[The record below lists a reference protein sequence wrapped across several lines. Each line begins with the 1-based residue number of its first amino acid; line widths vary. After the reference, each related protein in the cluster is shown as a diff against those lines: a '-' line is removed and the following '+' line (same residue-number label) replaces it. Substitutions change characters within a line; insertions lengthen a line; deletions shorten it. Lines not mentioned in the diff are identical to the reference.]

1 MAPTNNPKTNLI
13 RGAAWTIGTR
23 WIIKGLGF
31 INTVIMARLLMPE
44 DYGIVAMGMLVV
56 GLIQTF
62 LDFGPGTALL
72 RKAEVTRDEID
83 SAWTLGIIQGM
94 GAGLVLMIALPLAV
108 DYFKEPRLTFVLW
121 SLAASVI
128 FISFGN
134 IGQILARKEFIYTLD
149 FKIATLT
156 KTASVVTTVIAGI
169 MLRDYRALVIG
180 IIAGY
185 TVPVFLSYLWHPYRP
200 RWNTSKIG
208 EIWTLTKWLMV
219 ARAGQFILRKGDEF
233 VAGRIGTTAQFG
245 LYNVGSDF
253 GQTPVGEIGPAMLK
267 ALLPVLSSLEGNIER
282 TNQAVIK
289 TIAAVNTVIW
299 PIGLGFMAIAA
310 QATEL
315 ALGSRWMDAVPFISL
330 FALAS
335 VLQTMTSP
343 ANTLLIL
350 HGHTRSQSQIVWIEF
365 ASFVLAAIA
374 LVPGFHLIGLA
385 LARTI
390 SSVVSSLVTLLYTQ
404 KICQLPMSA
413 ALQTIIRPLAGA
425 VLMYVLVTY
434 MITSLLPGMIA
445 SPALGSLGLAAA
457 ILSGAVFFMLWSL
470 ASWHFS
476 GRPEGL
482 ESTIMDK
489 ITQWRMSNAKL

>member
-23 WIIKGLGF
+23 WLIKGLGF

-72 RKAEVTRDEID
+72 RKAEVSRDEID
-83 SAWTLGIIQGM
+83 SAWTLGILQGL
-94 GAGLVLMIALPLAV
+94 GAGLVLLLALPLAL
-108 DYFKEPRLTFVLW
+108 DYFNEPRLTFVLLA
-121 SLAASVI
+121 LAASVA
-128 FISFGN
+128 FISFSN
-134 IGQILARKEFIYTLD
+134 IGQVLARKAFIYTLD

-156 KTASVVTTVIAGI
+156 KIASVVTTVVAGI
-169 MLRDYRALVIG
+169 LLRDYRALVIG

-185 TVPVFLSYLWHPYRP
+185 TVPVFLSYWWHPYRP
-200 RWNTSKIG
+200 RWNTSKIA
-208 EIWTLTKWLMV
+208 EIWAITKWLMV
-219 ARAGQFILRKGDEF
+219 ARVGQFILRKGDEF

-253 GQTPVGEIGPAMLK
+253 GQMPVGEIGPAMLK
-267 ALLPVLSSLEGNIER
+267 ALLPVLSSLEGQLER

-310 QATEL
+310 QATEI
-315 ALGSRWMDAVPFISL
+315 ALGGKWLAAVPFVSI
-330 FALAS
+330 FALVS
-335 VLQTMTSP
+335 VLQTTTSP

-365 ASFVLAAIA
+365 ASFVAAAIA

-385 LARTI
+385 LARII
-390 SSVVSSLVTLLYTQ
+390 SSAASSCVTLLYTK
-404 KICQLPMSA
+404 KICRLPITPI
-413 ALQTIIRPLAGA
+413 LKTIARPLAGA
-425 VLMYVLVTY
+425 VLMYALVMY
-434 MITSLLPGMIA
+434 LQGMIDA
-445 SPALGSLGLAAA
+445 PMPRLAAA
-457 ILSGAVFFMLWSL
+457 ILSGAAFFMLWSL
-470 ASWHFS
+470 ASWHLT

-489 ITQWRMSNAKL
+489 LTQWRMSSAKP

>member
-23 WIIKGLGF
+23 WLIKGLGF

-72 RKAEVTRDEID
+72 RKAEVSRDEID
-83 SAWTLGIIQGM
+83 SAWTLGIIQGLGM
-94 GAGLVLMIALPLAV
+94 GVMLLLTLPVALA
-108 DYFKEPRLTFVLW
+108 YFKEPRLTFVLL

-134 IGQILARKEFIYTLD
+134 IGQILARKAFIYTLD
-149 FKIATLT
+149 FKIAAST
-156 KTASVVTTVIAGI
+156 KTASVVATVIAGLI
-169 MLRDYRALVIG
+169 LRDYRALVIG

-185 TVPVFLSYLWHPYRP
+185 TLPVFLSYLWHPYRP

-208 EIWTLTKWLMV
+208 EIWAITKWLMV
-219 ARAGQFILRKGDEF
+219 ARIAQFILRKGDEF
-233 VAGRIGTTAQFG
+233 VAARIGTTHQFG

-253 GQTPVGEIGPAMLK
+253 GQMPVGEIGPAMLK

-310 QATEL
+310 QATEI
-315 ALGSRWMDAVPFISL
+315 ALGSKWMDAVPFVSL

-335 VLQTMTSP
+335 VLQTTTSP

-365 ASFVLAAIA
+365 ASFVLAAFL
-374 LVPGFHLIGLA
+374 LVPRFHLAGLA
-385 LARTI
+385 LARI
-390 SSVVSSLVTLLYTQ
+390 VSSTVSSLVTLLYTQ
-404 KICQLPMSA
+404 KICQLSMMA
-413 ALQTIIRPLAGA
+413 TLRTLGRPVIGSL
-425 VLMYVLVTY
+425 LMYGLVVYLMHTLEG
-434 MITSLLPGMIA
+434 TFSLPGL
-445 SPALGSLGLAAA
+445 ALTTA

-470 ASWHFS
+470 ASWHLT

-489 ITQWRMSNAKL
+489 LTQWHMSSAKPKP

>member
-1 MAPTNNPKTNLI
+1 MPPISQNSPKTNLI

-23 WIIKGLGF
+23 WLIKGLGF

-56 GLIQTF
+56 GIIQTL

-72 RKAEVTRDEID
+72 RKAEVSRDEID
-83 SAWTLGIIQGM
+83 SAWTLGVIQGI
-94 GAGLVLMIALPLAV
+94 GAGILLMIVPVFAI

-134 IGQILARKEFIYTLD
+134 IGQILARKAFIYTLD
-149 FKIATLT
+149 FKISTVT
-156 KTASVVTTVIAGI
+156 KVISVITTVIAGVI
-169 MLRDYRALVIG
+169 LRDYRALVIG

-208 EIWTLTKWLMV
+208 EIWAITKWLMV
-219 ARAGQFILRKGDEF
+219 ARVGQFILRKGDEL
-233 VAGRIGTTAQFG
+233 VAARIGTTHQFG
-245 LYNVGSDF
+245 VYNVGSDL
-253 GQTPVGEIGPAMLK
+253 GQMPVGEIGPAMLK

-310 QATEL
+310 QATHI
-315 ALGSRWMDAVPFISL
+315 ALGSKWLDAVPFVSL

-335 VLQTMTSP
+335 ILQTMTSP

-365 ASFVLAAIA
+365 ASFVLAAFA

-385 LARTI
+385 LARI
-390 SSVVSSLVTLLYTQ
+390 LSSAVSSLVTLLYA
-404 KICQLPMSA
+404 KNICQLPMTTS
-413 ALQTIIRPLAGA
+413 LKTVGRPLVGA
-425 VLMYVLVTY
+425 VLMYGLVNY
-434 MITSLLPGMIA
+434 MISLPGMIA
-445 SPALGSLGLAAA
+445 SPALGLAAA
-457 ILSGAVFFMLWSL
+457 ILSGAGFFMLWSL
-470 ASWHFS
+470 LSWHFI

-489 ITQWRMSNAKL
+489 FTQWRTSSTKS

>member
-1 MAPTNNPKTNLI
+1 MPPISQNNPKTNLI

-23 WIIKGLGF
+23 WLIKGLGF

-56 GLIQTF
+56 GIIQTL

-83 SAWTLGIIQGM
+83 SAWTLGVIQGI
-94 GAGLVLMIALPLAV
+94 GAGILLMIAPVFAI

-134 IGQILARKEFIYTLD
+134 IGQILARKAFIYTLD
-149 FKIATLT
+149 FKISTVT
-156 KTASVVTTVIAGI
+156 KVISVITTVIAGVI
-169 MLRDYRALVIG
+169 LRDYRALVIG

-208 EIWTLTKWLMV
+208 EIWRLTKWLMV
-219 ARAGQFILRKGDEF
+219 ARVGQFILRKGDEL
-233 VAGRIGTTAQFG
+233 VAARIGTTHQFG
-245 LYNVGSDF
+245 VYNVGSDL
-253 GQTPVGEIGPAMLK
+253 GQMPVGEIGPAMLK

-299 PIGLGFMAIAA
+299 PIGLGFVAIAT
-310 QATEL
+310 QATEI
-315 ALGSRWMDAVPFISL
+315 ALGSKWLDTVPFVSL
-330 FALAS
+330 FALVA

-350 HGHTRSQSQIVWIEF
+350 HGHTRSQSQIVWVEF

-385 LARTI
+385 LARI
-390 SSVVSSLVTLLYTQ
+390 LSSAISSLVTLLYARN
-404 KICQLPMSA
+404 ICQLPMTA
-413 ALQTIIRPLAGA
+413 ALKTVGRPLVGA
-425 VLMYVLVTY
+425 TLMYGLVTY
-434 MITSLLPGMIA
+434 LISLPGMIA
-445 SPALGSLGLAAA
+445 SPALGLVAA
-457 ILSGAVFFMLWSL
+457 ILSGMVFFMLWSL
-470 ASWHFS
+470 ASWHVI
-476 GRPEGL
+476 GQPEGL

-489 ITQWRMSNAKL
+489 LTQWRKSSAKP

>member
-1 MAPTNNPKTNLI
+1 MPPISQNSPKTNLI

-23 WIIKGLGF
+23 WLIKGLGF

-56 GLIQTF
+56 GIIQTL
-62 LDFGPGTALL
+62 LDFGPGIALL
-72 RKAEVTRDEID
+72 RKAEVSRDEID
-83 SAWTLGIIQGM
+83 SAWTLGIIQGLGM
-94 GAGLVLMIALPLAV
+94 GVMLLLTLPVAL

-134 IGQILARKEFIYTLD
+134 IGQILARKAFIYTLD
-149 FKIATLT
+149 FKISTVT
-156 KTASVVTTVIAGI
+156 KVISVITTVIAGVI
-169 MLRDYRALVIG
+169 LRDYRALVIG

-208 EIWTLTKWLMV
+208 EIWAITKWLMV
-219 ARAGQFILRKGDEF
+219 ARVGQFILRKGDEL
-233 VAGRIGTTAQFG
+233 VAARIGTTHQFG
-245 LYNVGSDF
+245 VYNVGSDL
-253 GQTPVGEIGPAMLK
+253 GQMPVGEIGPAMLK

-310 QATEL
+310 QATHI
-315 ALGSRWMDAVPFISL
+315 ALGSKWLDAVPFVSL

-335 VLQTMTSP
+335 ILQTMTSP

-350 HGHTRSQSQIVWIEF
+350 HGHTRSQSQIVWVEF
-365 ASFVLAAIA
+365 ASFVLAAFA

-385 LARTI
+385 LARI
-390 SSVVSSLVTLLYTQ
+390 LSSAVSSLVTLLYA
-404 KICQLPMSA
+404 KNICQLPMTTS
-413 ALQTIIRPLAGA
+413 LKTVGRPLVGA
-425 VLMYVLVTY
+425 VLMYGLVNY
-434 MITSLLPGMIA
+434 MISLPGMIA
-445 SPALGSLGLAAA
+445 SPALGLVAA
-457 ILSGAVFFMLWSL
+457 ILSGMIFFMLWSL
-470 ASWHFS
+470 VSWHVS

-489 ITQWRMSNAKL
+489 FTQWRMSGSN

>member
-1 MAPTNNPKTNLI
+1 
-13 RGAAWTIGTR
+13 
-23 WIIKGLGF
+23 
-31 INTVIMARLLMPE
+31 
-44 DYGIVAMGMLVV
+44 
-56 GLIQTF
+56 
-62 LDFGPGTALL
+62 
-72 RKAEVTRDEID
+72 
-83 SAWTLGIIQGM
+83 
-94 GAGLVLMIALPLAV
+94 MI
-108 DYFKEPRLTFVLW
+108 
-121 SLAASVI
+121 
-128 FISFGN
+128 
-134 IGQILARKEFIYTLD
+134 
-149 FKIATLT
+149 
-156 KTASVVTTVIAGI
+156 
-169 MLRDYRALVIG
+169 LRDYRALVIG

-185 TVPVFLSYLWHPYRP
+185 TVPVFLSYWWHPYRP

-208 EIWTLTKWLMV
+208 EIWALTKWLMV
-219 ARAGQFILRKGDEF
+219 ARVGQFILHKGDELA
-233 VAGRIGTTAQFG
+233 AGRIGTTAQFG

-253 GQTPVGEIGPAMLK
+253 GQMPVGEIGPAMLK

-310 QATEL
+310 QATHI
-315 ALGSRWMDAVPFISL
+315 ALGSKWMDAVPFVSL

-350 HGHTRSQSQIVWIEF
+350 HGHTRSQSQIIWIEF

-404 KICQLPMSA
+404 KICQLRMSA
-413 ALQTIIRPLAGA
+413 ALKTVGRPLAGA
-425 VLMYVLVTY
+425 TLMYGLVNY
-434 MITSLLPGMIA
+434 IISLPAIIA
-445 SPALGSLGLAAA
+445 SPALGLAAA

-470 ASWHFS
+470 ASWHLI

-489 ITQWRMSNAKL
+489 LTQWRMRRCH

>member
-31 INTVIMARLLMPE
+31 LNTVIMARLLMPE

-72 RKAEVTRDEID
+72 RKAEVSRDEID
-83 SAWTLGIIQGM
+83 SAWTLAILQGI
-94 GAGLVLMIALPLAV
+94 GAGLALIISLPFALQ
-108 DYFKEPRLTFVLW
+108 YFNEPRLSFVLLA
-121 SLAASVI
+121 LAASVS

-134 IGQILARKEFIYTLD
+134 IGLVLARKEFIYTLD
-149 FKIATLT
+149 FKIATVT
-156 KTASVVTTVIAGI
+156 KLASVLFTVIGGM
-169 MLRDYRALVIG
+169 MLGDYRALVIG

-185 TVPVFLSYLWHPYRP
+185 TLPVFLSYLWHPYRP

-219 ARAGQFILRKGDEF
+219 ARVGEFILRKGDEL
-233 VAGRIGTTAQFG
+233 VAARIGTTPQYG

-253 GQTPVGEIGPAMLK
+253 GQMPVGEVGPAMIK
-267 ALLPVLSSLEGNIER
+267 ALLPVLSSLESNIER

-299 PIGLGFMAIAA
+299 PIGLGFMAVAT
-310 QATEL
+310 QATEI
-315 ALGSRWMDAVPFISL
+315 ALGSKWLEAVPFISL
-330 FALAS
+330 FALVS
-335 VLQTMTSP
+335 VLQTITSP

-365 ASFVLAAIA
+365 FSFALAALV
-374 LVPGFHLIGLA
+374 LVPGFQLVGLA
-385 LARTI
+385 LARI
-390 SSVVSSLVTLLYTQ
+390 FSSTVNSCVTLLYAK
-404 KICQLPMSA
+404 KICQLRMTA
-413 ALQTIIRPLAGA
+413 ALKTVGRPLIGA
-425 VLMYVLVTY
+425 ALMYELVTY
-434 MITSLLPGMIA
+434 LISLPGIIH
-445 SPALGSLGLAAA
+445 SPALGLTTA

-470 ASWHFS
+470 ASWHMS

-489 ITQWRMSNAKL
+489 VDQWRMSNAKP

>member
-31 INTVIMARLLMPE
+31 LNTVIMARLLMPE

-72 RKAEVTRDEID
+72 RKAEVSRDEID
-83 SAWTLGIIQGM
+83 SAWTLGILQGM
-94 GAGLVLMIALPLAV
+94 GAGLLLIISLPLALQ
-108 DYFKEPRLTFVLW
+108 YFNEPRLTFVLLA
-121 SLAASVI
+121 LAASVT

-134 IGQILARKEFIYTLD
+134 IGQVLARKEFIYTLD
-149 FKIATLT
+149 FKIATVT
-156 KTASVVTTVIAGI
+156 KLASVLFTVIGGM
-169 MLRDYRALVIG
+169 MLGDYRALVIG

-185 TVPVFLSYLWHPYRP
+185 TLPVFLSYLWHPYRP

-208 EIWTLTKWLMV
+208 EIWAITKWLMV
-219 ARAGQFILRKGDEF
+219 ARVGEFILRKGDEL
-233 VAGRIGTTAQFG
+233 VAARIGTTPQYG

-253 GQTPVGEIGPAMLK
+253 GQMPVGEVGPAMIK
-267 ALLPVLSSLEGNIER
+267 ALLPVLSSLESNIER

-299 PIGLGFMAIAA
+299 PIGLGFMAVAT
-310 QATEL
+310 QATEI
-315 ALGSRWMDAVPFISL
+315 ALGSKWLEAVPFISL
-330 FALAS
+330 FALVS
-335 VLQTMTSP
+335 VLQTVTSP

-365 ASFVLAAIA
+365 FSFALAALV
-374 LVPGFHLIGLA
+374 LVPGFQLVGLA
-385 LARTI
+385 LARI
-390 SSVVSSLVTLLYTQ
+390 FSSAVNSCVTLLYAQ
-404 KICQLPMSA
+404 KICQLRMTA
-413 ALQTIIRPLAGA
+413 ALKTVGRPLIGA
-425 VLMYVLVTY
+425 ALMYGLVTY
-434 MITSLLPGMIA
+434 LISLPGIIH
-445 SPALGSLGLAAA
+445 SPALGLATA

-470 ASWHFS
+470 ASWHMS

-489 ITQWRMSNAKL
+489 VDQWRMSRTKP

>member
-1 MAPTNNPKTNLI
+1 MAPTNNPKKNLI

-23 WIIKGLGF
+23 WLIKGLGF

-94 GAGLVLMIALPLAV
+94 GMGVMLLLTLPLAL
-108 DYFKEPRLTFVLW
+108 DYFNEPRLTFVLC

-134 IGQILARKEFIYTLD
+134 IGQVLARKAFIYTLD
-149 FKIATLT
+149 FKIAAIS
-156 KTASVVTTVIAGI
+156 KIASVATTVSAGLI
-169 MLRDYRALVIG
+169 LGDYRALVIG

-185 TVPVFLSYLWHPYRP
+185 TLPVFLSYLWHPYRP

-208 EIWTLTKWLMV
+208 EIWAVTKWLMLANV
-219 ARAGQFILRKGDEF
+219 GQFILRKGDEF
-233 VAGRIGTTAQFG
+233 AAGRIGTTAQFG

-253 GQTPVGEIGPAMLK
+253 GQMPVGEIGPAMLK

-310 QATEL
+310 QATEIV
-315 ALGSRWMDAVPFISL
+315 LGSKWMDAVPFISL

-335 VLQTMTSP
+335 VLQTTTAP

-350 HGHTRSQSQIVWIEF
+350 HGHTRSQSQIIWIEF
-365 ASFVLAAIA
+365 ASFVVAAIT
-374 LVPGFHLIGLA
+374 LVPGFHLVGLA
-385 LARTI
+385 LARI
-390 SSVVSSLVTLLYTQ
+390 FSSAVNSCVTLLYTK
-404 KICQLPMSA
+404 KICQLPITPI
-413 ALQTIIRPLAGA
+413 LKTIVRPLAGSVA
-425 VLMYVLVTY
+425 MYGLVMY
-434 MITSLLPGMIA
+434 LQGVIDAPV
-445 SPALGSLGLAAA
+445 PRLAAA

-470 ASWHFS
+470 VSWHLI

-489 ITQWRMSNAKL
+489 LTQRRMSGAKL

>member
-1 MAPTNNPKTNLI
+1 MAPTNTPKTNLI

-23 WIIKGLGF
+23 WLIKGLGF
-31 INTVIMARLLMPE
+31 INTVIMARLLLPE

-83 SAWTLGIIQGM
+83 SAWTLGILQGI
-94 GAGLVLMIALPLAV
+94 GAGLALLLVLPLALE
-108 DYFKEPRLTFVLW
+108 YFKEPRLTFVLLA
-121 SLAASVI
+121 LAASVA
-128 FISFGN
+128 FISFAN
-134 IGQILARKEFIYTLD
+134 IGLVLARKAFIYTLE
-149 FKIATLT
+149 FKISTT
-156 KTASVVTTVIAGI
+156 SKFVSVLVTVLAGL

-185 TVPVFLSYLWHPYRP
+185 TLPVFLSYLWHPYRP

-208 EIWTLTKWLMV
+208 EIWAITKWLMV
-219 ARAGQFILRKGDEF
+219 ARVGEFILRKGDEL
-233 VAGRIGTTAQFG
+233 VAARIGTTHQYG

-253 GQTPVGEIGPAMLK
+253 GQMPVGEIGPAMLK
-267 ALLPVLSSLEGNIER
+267 ALLPVLTTLEGNIER

-299 PIGLGFMAIAA
+299 PIGLGFMAIAT
-310 QATEL
+310 QATEI
-315 ALGSRWMDAVPFISL
+315 ALGSKWLDAVPFISL

-365 ASFVLAAIA
+365 ASFVMAAIA

-385 LARTI
+385 LARI
-390 SSVVSSLVTLLYTQ
+390 LSSAASSFVTLLYTK
-404 KICQLPMSA
+404 KICRLPIA
-413 ALQTIIRPLAGA
+413 PILKTIARPLAGA
-425 VLMYVLVTY
+425 VAMYGLVTY
-434 MITSLLPGMIA
+434 LQGIIDAPMPR
-445 SPALGSLGLAAA
+445 LAAA
-457 ILSGAVFFMLWSL
+457 ILSGAIFFMLWSL
-470 ASWHFS
+470 LSWQLS

-482 ESTIMDK
+482 ESTLMDK
-489 ITQWRMSNAKL
+489 VDQWRMSSAKP

>member
-1 MAPTNNPKTNLI
+1 MAPSNNPKTNLI
-13 RGAAWTIGTR
+13 RGAAWTVGTR
-23 WIIKGLGF
+23 WLIKGLGF

-62 LDFGPGTALL
+62 LDFGPSVALL

-83 SAWTLGIIQGM
+83 SAWTLGILQGL
-94 GAGLVLMIALPLAV
+94 GAGLMLLLALPLALE
-108 DYFKEPRLTFVLW
+108 YFNEPRLTFVL
-121 SLAASVI
+121 LALSASVI
-128 FISFGN
+128 FISFSN
-134 IGQILARKEFIYTLD
+134 IGQILARKAFIYTLD
-149 FKIATLT
+149 FKITTVT
-156 KTASVVTTVIAGI
+156 KIASVVTTVIAGMI
-169 MLRDYRALVIG
+169 LRDYRALVIG

-185 TVPVFLSYLWHPYRP
+185 TVPVFLSYWWHPYRP

-208 EIWTLTKWLMV
+208 EIWAITKWLMV
-219 ARAGQFILRKGDEF
+219 ARVGQFILHKGDELA
-233 VAGRIGTTAQFG
+233 AGRIGTTAQFG

-253 GQTPVGEIGPAMLK
+253 GQMPVGEIGPAMLK

-310 QATEL
+310 QATHI
-315 ALGSRWMDAVPFISL
+315 ALGSKWMDAVPFVSL

-350 HGHTRSQSQIVWIEF
+350 HGHTRSQSQIIWIEF

-404 KICQLPMSA
+404 KICQLRMSA
-413 ALQTIIRPLAGA
+413 ALKTVVRPLAGA
-425 VLMYVLVTY
+425 TLMYGLVNY
-434 MITSLLPGMIA
+434 IISLPAIIA
-445 SPALGSLGLAAA
+445 SPALSLAAA

-470 ASWHFS
+470 ASWHLI

-489 ITQWRMSNAKL
+489 LTQWRMSRCH

>member
-62 LDFGPGTALL
+62 LDFGPSTALL
-72 RKAEVTRDEID
+72 RKAEVSRDEID
-83 SAWTLGIIQGM
+83 SAWTLGIIQGLGM
-94 GAGLVLMIALPLAV
+94 GVMLLLTLPFALA
-108 DYFKEPRLTFVLW
+108 YFKEPRLTFVLL
-121 SLAASVI
+121 SLTASVI

-134 IGQILARKEFIYTLD
+134 IGQILARKAFIYTLD
-149 FKIATLT
+149 FKIATST
-156 KTASVVTTVIAGI
+156 KVASVVTTVIAGLI
-169 MLRDYRALVIG
+169 LRDYRALVIG

-185 TVPVFLSYLWHPYRP
+185 TLPVFLSYLWHPYRP
-200 RWNTSKIG
+200 RWNTSKIS
-208 EIWTLTKWLMV
+208 EIWAITKWLML
-219 ARAGQFILRKGDEF
+219 ARIAQFILRKGDEF
-233 VAGRIGTTAQFG
+233 VAARIGTTHQFG

-253 GQTPVGEIGPAMLK
+253 GQMPVGEIGPAMLK

-315 ALGSRWMDAVPFISL
+315 ALGSKWMDAVPFVSL

-365 ASFVLAAIA
+365 ASFVLAAVL
-374 LVPGFHLIGLA
+374 LVPGFHLTGLA
-385 LARTI
+385 LARI
-390 SSVVSSLVTLLYTQ
+390 VSSFVSSLVTLLYTQ
-404 KICQLPMSA
+404 KICRLSMMA
-413 ALQTIIRPLAGA
+413 TLKTLGRPVVGSL
-425 VLMYVLVTY
+425 LMYGLVVYLMRTLAD
-434 MITSLLPGMIA
+434 TFSLPGL
-445 SPALGSLGLAAA
+445 ALTTA

-470 ASWHFS
+470 ASWHLS
-476 GRPEGL
+476 GQPEGL

-489 ITQWRMSNAKL
+489 LTQWRMSNAKP

>member
-1 MAPTNNPKTNLI
+1 MPPISQNSPKTNLI
-13 RGAAWTIGTR
+13 RGAA
-23 WIIKGLGF
+23 
-31 INTVIMARLLMPE
+31 LLMPE

-83 SAWTLGIIQGM
+83 SAWTLGIIQGIA
-94 GAGLVLMIALPLAV
+94 AGLVLLFTLPIALA
-108 DYFKEPRLTFVLW
+108 YFKEPRLTFVLL
-121 SLAASVI
+121 SLAASVA

-134 IGQILARKEFIYTLD
+134 IGQILARKAFIYTLD
-149 FKIATLT
+149 FKIATST
-156 KTASVVTTVIAGI
+156 KIASVLTTVIVGLI
-169 MLRDYRALVIG
+169 LRDYRALVIG
-180 IIAGY
+180 IIIGY

-208 EIWTLTKWLMV
+208 EIWALTKWLMV
-219 ARAGQFILRKGDEF
+219 ARVGQFILRKGDELI
-233 VAGRIGTTAQFG
+233 AARIGTTAQFG

-253 GQTPVGEIGPAMLK
+253 GQMPVGEVGPAMLK

-310 QATEL
+310 QATHI
-315 ALGSRWMDAVPFISL
+315 ALGSKWMEAVPFVSL

-335 VLQTMTSP
+335 VMQTTTSP

-385 LARTI
+385 LARI
-390 SSVVSSLVTLLYTQ
+390 LSSAVSALITLLYTQ
-404 KICQLPMSA
+404 KICQLPLA
-413 ALQTIIRPLAGA
+413 VALKTVSRPLVGA
-425 VLMYVLVTY
+425 TLMYGLVTY
-434 MITSLLPGMIA
+434 LISLPGMFT
-445 SPALGSLGLAAA
+445 SPALGLTTA

-470 ASWHFS
+470 ASWHLT

-489 ITQWRMSNAKL
+489 LTQWRMSSAKPKP

>member
-1 MAPTNNPKTNLI
+1 MAPTNSPKTNLI

-23 WIIKGLGF
+23 WLIKGLGF

-83 SAWTLGIIQGM
+83 SAWTLGIIQGIA
-94 GAGLVLMIALPLAV
+94 AGLVLLLTLPIALA
-108 DYFKEPRLTFVLW
+108 YFKEPRLTFVLL
-121 SLAASVI
+121 SLSASVI
-128 FISFGN
+128 FISLSN
-134 IGQILARKEFIYTLD
+134 IGQVLARKEFIYTLD
-149 FKIATLT
+149 FRISTIT
-156 KTASVVTTVIAGI
+156 KAASVVTTVLAGL
-169 MLRDYRALVIG
+169 MLGDYRALVIG

-185 TVPVFLSYLWHPYRP
+185 TVPVFLSYWWHPYRP

-208 EIWTLTKWLMV
+208 EIWAITKWLMV
-219 ARAGQFILRKGDEF
+219 ARVGQFILRKGDEF

-253 GQTPVGEIGPAMLK
+253 GQMPVGEIGPAMLK
-267 ALLPVLSSLEGNIER
+267 ALLPVLSSLEGQLKR

-289 TIAAVNTVIW
+289 TMATVNTVIW
-299 PIGLGFMAIAA
+299 PIGLGFMAIAT
-310 QATEL
+310 QATEI
-315 ALGSRWMDAVPFISL
+315 ALGSQWLDAVPFISL
-330 FALAS
+330 FALVS
-335 VLQTMTSP
+335 ILQTITSP

-385 LARTI
+385 LARVA

-404 KICQLPMSA
+404 KICRLPMA
-413 ALQTIIRPLAGA
+413 PALKTIGRPLVGA
-425 VLMYVLVTY
+425 LLMYGLVIW
-434 MITSLLPGMIA
+434 MSSLSWIIA
-445 SPALGSLGLAAA
+445 SPRVGLAAV

-470 ASWHFS
+470 ASWHAG

-482 ESTIMDK
+482 ESTLMDK
-489 ITQWRMSNAKL
+489 LTQWRMTNQKS

>member
-23 WIIKGLGF
+23 WLIKGLGF

-83 SAWTLGIIQGM
+83 SAWTLGIIQGIA
-94 GAGLVLMIALPLAV
+94 AGLVLLLTLPIALA
-108 DYFKEPRLTFVLW
+108 YFKEPRLTFVLL
-121 SLAASVI
+121 SLAASVA
-128 FISFGN
+128 FISFSN
-134 IGQILARKEFIYTLD
+134 IGLVLARKAFIYTLD
-149 FKIATLT
+149 FKVASVGKL
-156 KTASVVTTVIAGI
+156 ASVVTTVLAGLI
-169 MLRDYRALVIG
+169 LRDYRALVIG
-180 IIAGY
+180 IIIGY
-185 TVPVFLSYLWHPYRP
+185 TLPVFLSYLWHPYRP

-208 EIWTLTKWLMV
+208 EIWALTKWLMV
-219 ARAGQFILRKGDEF
+219 ARVGQFILRKGDELI
-233 VAGRIGTTAQFG
+233 AARIGTTAQFG

-253 GQTPVGEIGPAMLK
+253 GQMPVGEIGPAMLK
-267 ALLPVLSSLEGNIER
+267 ALLPVLSSLEGQLER

-299 PIGLGFMAIAA
+299 PIGLGFMAIAT
-310 QATEL
+310 QATEI
-315 ALGSRWMDAVPFISL
+315 ALGSKWLDAVPFVSL

-335 VLQTMTSP
+335 VLQTTTSP

-365 ASFVLAAIA
+365 ASFVLAALL

-385 LARTI
+385 LARI
-390 SSVVSSLVTLLYTQ
+390 FSSAVSALITLLYTQ
-404 KICQLPMSA
+404 KICQLSLAA
-413 ALQTIIRPLAGA
+413 ALKTVSRPLVGA
-425 VLMYVLVTY
+425 TLMYGLVTY
-434 MITSLLPGMIA
+434 LISLPGMFT
-445 SPALGSLGLAAA
+445 SPALSLTTA

-470 ASWHFS
+470 ASWQLT

-489 ITQWRMSNAKL
+489 LTQWRMNSAKP